1 MKNYILPAV
10 LILIGTGTAFAT
22 QKAKSDKGN
31 FAARQGYIFNSATN
45 QWDRSIMCQDD
56 SDVICTVNGL
66 PTGQQVFG
74 TSGPEVDHP
83 EAETV
88 NVELYKLGN

>member
-10 LILIGTGTAFAT
+10 LLLIGTGTAFAT
-22 QKAKSDKGN
+22 QKAKSSSNKL
-31 FAARQGYIFNSATN
+31 AAKQGYIFNNATN
-45 QWDRSIMCQDD
+45 QWDRSIMCQEDF
-56 SDVICTVNGL
+56 DVICTVNGL

-74 TSGPEVDHP
+74 TADEESDHP
-83 EAETV
+83 ETA

>member
-10 LILIGTGTAFAT
+10 LLLIGTGTAFAT
-22 QKAKSDKGN
+22 QKAKGSSKN
-31 FAARQGYIFNSATN
+31 LAARQGYIFNSSTN
-45 QWDRSIMCQDD
+45 QWDRSIMCKDNF
-56 SDVICTVNGL
+56 DVICTVNGL

-74 TSGPEVDHP
+74 TSGPEEDHP
-83 EAETV
+83 ETA

>member
-1 MKNYILPAV
+1 MKKFILPAV

-22 QKAKSDKGN
+22 QKEKGSKEN
-31 FAARQGYIFNSATN
+31 LAVRQGYIFNSSTN
-45 QWDRSIMCQDD
+45 QWDRSVMCDTTLGP
-56 SDVICTVNGL
+56 VCTVDGL

-83 EAETV
+83 ETA
-88 NVELYKLGN
+88 NVELYKNE

>member
-22 QKAKSDKGN
+22 QKAKTDNGN

-45 QWDRSIMCQDD
+45 QWDRSIMCSTDV
-56 SDVICTVNGL
+56 DVICTVNGL

-83 EAETV
+83 ETA

>member
-22 QKAKSDKGN
+22 QKAKSDKRN
-31 FAARQGYIFNSATN
+31 FAARQGYIFNSGTN
-45 QWDRSIMCQDD
+45 QWDKSIMCQEDF
-56 SDVICTVNGL
+56 DVICTVNGL

-74 TSGPEVDHP
+74 TTEEEAEHP
-83 EAETV
+83 ETA

>member
-1 MKNYILPAV
+1 MKNFILPAV

-22 QKAKSDKGN
+22 QKEKGSKEN
-31 FAARQGYIFNSATN
+31 LALRQGYIFNSSTN
-45 QWDRSIMCQDD
+45 QWDRSVMCETTINP
-56 SDVICTVNGL
+56 ICTVDGL

-83 EAETV
+83 ETA
-88 NVELYKLGN
+88 NVELYKIN

>member
-10 LILIGTGTAFAT
+10 LLLIGTGTAFAT
-22 QKAKSDKGN
+22 QEAKSSSN
-31 FAARQGYIFNSATN
+31 NLAARQGYIFNSATN
-45 QWDRSIMCQDD
+45 QWDRSIMCSDD
-56 SDVICTVNGL
+56 FDVICTVNGL

-74 TSGPEVDHP
+74 TAGEEVDHP
-83 EAETV
+83 ETA

>member
-22 QKAKSDKGN
+22 QNAKSSN
-31 FAARQGYIFNSATN
+31 ENLAARQGYIFNSSTN
-45 QWDRSIMCQDD
+45 QWDRSVMCETTLGP
-56 SDVICTVNGL
+56 ICTVNGL

-83 EAETV
+83 ETA
-88 NVELYKLGN
+88 NVELYKIN

>member
-1 MKNYILPAV
+1 MKNFILPAV

-22 QKAKSDKGN
+22 EKEKGSKEN
-31 FAARQGYIFNSATN
+31 LAVRQGYIFNSSTN
-45 QWDRSIMCQDD
+45 QWDRSVMCETTLAP
-56 SDVICTVNGL
+56 ICTVDGL

-83 EAETV
+83 ETA
-88 NVELYKLGN
+88 NVELYKIN